1 MWRPQKP
8 TKVQPA
14 TAFGCSAGRPHQ
26 PQAERSWHSRAPGR
40 DPLGQCLL
48 RLAATASGLLC
59 QANYASAK
67 QGLHDCMRSPG
78 TSLCGNFCCKD
89 GGGFDKTTAFRLLH
103 ILYVP
108 VPYSLGPCRQDPAAK
123 EEEKRVLDH
132 IPQPVLLL
140 LACTGGPRTTCKSGS
155 KIPSLEQTAKLAQGT
170 PWMSAQGEDTL
181 PRRASGIQIT
191 TTKTQLGKGKGEDN
205 ATLRGHS
212 QSLNPVQPVS
222 PSKTAPEASEL

>member
-67 QGLHDCMRSPG
+67 QGLRDCMRSQG
-78 TSLCGNFCCKD
+78 HFSVRQLLLQRRWRVRQDD
-89 GGGFDKTTAFRLLH
+89 GIQTAAH
-103 ILYVP
+103 PVP
-108 VPYSLGPCRQDPAAK
+108 APYSLGPCRQDPAAK
-123 EEEKRVLDH
+123 EEQKRVLDH

-170 PWMSAQGEDTL
+170 PWMSAHGEDTL